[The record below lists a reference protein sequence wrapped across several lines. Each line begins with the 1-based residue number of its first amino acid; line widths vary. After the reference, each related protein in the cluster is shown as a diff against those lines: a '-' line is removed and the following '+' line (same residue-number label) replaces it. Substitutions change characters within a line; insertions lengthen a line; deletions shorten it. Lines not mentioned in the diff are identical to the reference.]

1 MLKTS
6 NAEYR
11 KSLINNGALLAKKNF
26 DNVSKN
32 CCSAPQYSNIKT
44 TNVPHL
50 FNGCD
55 KDYPYIE
62 SDLKR
67 QYMDNYNEKCSTFS
81 TVFK

>member
-11 KSLINNGALLAKKNF
+11 KLLVNNSAQIAKKNF

-32 CCSAPQYSNIKT
+32 CCLPPQYSNVKT
-44 TNVPHL
+44 NNTPHL
-50 FNGCD
+50 FNKCD
-55 KDYPYIE
+55 NQYPYME

-67 QYMDNYNEKCSTFS
+67 QYMEKYNEKCSTFS